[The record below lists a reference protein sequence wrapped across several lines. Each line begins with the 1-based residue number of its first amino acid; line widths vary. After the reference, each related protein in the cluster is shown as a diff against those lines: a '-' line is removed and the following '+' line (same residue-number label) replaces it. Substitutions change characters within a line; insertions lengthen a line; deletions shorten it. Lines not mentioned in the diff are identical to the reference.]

1 MRVFTWIA
9 WIYAALCLLA
19 LVLMAAGS
27 PMFAGDAADPLS
39 SVFAYLLALPWILV
53 LDLLGDTSFAINL
66 AVMVFSMGMNFLI
79 LSWLGRRGK
88 TPRAPRG

>member
-39 SVFAYLLALPWILV
+39 SIFAYLLALPWILV
-53 LDLLGDTSFAINL
+53 LDLLGDTSFAINV
-66 AVMVFSMGMNFLI
+66 AVMVLSMGLNFLI
-79 LSWLGRRGK
+79 LSWLGRRGRK
-88 TPRAPRG
+88 PLAPRE